1 MTYRL
6 QADIQTIVPQSISLV
21 TSFFLSPFL
30 VSRTCLPMSLHI
42 TIRIVRRRGSVD
54 RFSTPMPPPPLRSVT
69 FKTQPCNFLAWWSM
83 QPTRNVFRADRASSY
98 RRLEE
103 KERRLQGEG
112 ERRKRAEMAWS
123 GRGEGGGYGGGGTR
137 RRATLG
143 TVSAGLRESRRGLCV
158 RRSDARWLNPRK
170 KLEAQSCSAVRPTMA

>member
-1 MTYRL
+1 MLRFESYED
-6 QADIQTIVPQSISLV
+6 ADPSIVFQHPCPL
-21 TSFFLSPFL
+21 
-30 VSRTCLPMSLHI
+30 
-42 TIRIVRRRGSVD
+42 
-54 RFSTPMPPPPLRSVT
+54 PPLRSVT

-103 KERRLQGEG
+103 KERRLRGEG
-112 ERRKRAEMAWS
+112 RETEKGWNGMVGA
-123 GRGEGGGYGGGGTR
+123 GRGGGGYGGGGTR